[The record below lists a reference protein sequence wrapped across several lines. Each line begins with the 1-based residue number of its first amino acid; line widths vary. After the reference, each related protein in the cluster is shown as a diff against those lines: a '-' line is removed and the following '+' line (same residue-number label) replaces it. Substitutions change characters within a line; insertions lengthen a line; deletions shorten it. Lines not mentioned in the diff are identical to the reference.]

1 MLKNFF
7 SVSYILVTIF
17 FGACGLALVGFSA
30 IELWHGI
37 NPFIETTMRGRL
49 NGILECIGLLTIAVA
64 AFELGQ
70 TIYEEEVQ
78 RQAHLSAPTRVRR
91 FISRFLV
98 VLIVSLSIESLVA
111 AFKFAHEDPAQLPNA
126 ATVALSAAA
135 LLAAWGIFIKFN
147 RHAEELEPEAMDK
160 VKSEDHKIEQ

>member
-1 MLKNFF
+1 MLRTLF
-7 SVSYILVTIF
+7 SLSYILVTIF
-17 FGACGLALVGFSA
+17 FTACGLALVGFSI

-37 NPFIETTMRGRL
+37 NPFTEIAMRGRL

-98 VLIVSLSIESLVA
+98 VLIVSLSIESLIAV
-111 AFKFAHEDPAQLPNA
+111 FKFSHEDPGQLPNA
-126 ATVALSAAA
+126 AMIAIAGAI
-135 LLAAWGIFIKFN
+135 LLAAWGVFIKFN

-160 VKSEDHKIEQ
+160 VKSEDRKIEQ

>member
-1 MLKNFF
+1 MLKFFF
-7 SVSYILVTIF
+7 SLSYILVTIF
-17 FGACGLALVGFSA
+17 FAACGLALVGFSI
-30 IELWHGI
+30 IELWHGV
-37 NPFIETTMRGRL
+37 NPLTEMALRGRL
-49 NGILECIGLLTIAVA
+49 NRILECIGLLTIAVA

-98 VLIVSLSIESLVA
+98 VLIVSLSIESLIAV
-111 AFKFAHEDPAQLPNA
+111 FKFAHEDPAQLPNA
-126 ATVALSAAA
+126 AMVALSAAT
-135 LLAAWGIFIKFN
+135 LLAAWGVFIRFN

-160 VKSEDHKIEQ
+160 VKSEDQKIEQ